1 MRADQRVK
9 PMHGEMGSER
19 KAVGLVCSA
28 PFLAMACVRWP
39 DATAHHLKELIVRDG
54 QPALDITI
62 LDDDGWEGLLAVVAT
77 PLDGWRHLV
86 QDAAECIAAYGP
98 YHMSICQSS
107 MASAEDIAALRA
119 KFAGVETTLPIL
131 AVSGEGCLELAECE
145 LTRCDIVRKLH
156 FHERAWYRERPFHIS
171 G

>member
-1 MRADQRVK
+1 
-9 PMHGEMGSER
+9 
-19 KAVGLVCSA
+19 
-28 PFLAMACVRWP
+28 MAGVRWP
-39 DATAHHLKELIVRDG
+39 DATAHSLKQLIVRDG
-54 QPALDITI
+54 QPALGIAI
-62 LDDDGWEGLLAVVAT
+62 LDDDGWRLAVVA

-98 YHMSICQSS
+98 YHMSICQASL
-107 MASAEDIAALRA
+107 ASADDVTALRA
-119 KFAGVETTLPIL
+119 KFAGIETTLPIL